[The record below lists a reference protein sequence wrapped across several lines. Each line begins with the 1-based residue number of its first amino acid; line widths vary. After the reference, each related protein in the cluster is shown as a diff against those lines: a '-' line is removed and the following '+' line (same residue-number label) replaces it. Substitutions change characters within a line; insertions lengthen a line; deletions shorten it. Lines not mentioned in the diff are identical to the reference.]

1 MLQVMQGSG
10 NQMLSPMPQG
20 SMMGLNQMHAGPVT
34 TSNIP
39 PVGGFSNGIT
49 NIQGATNA
57 AGLQNFPLGGMF
69 NRPQGGQ
76 IGPIP
81 GLNAYQVQ
89 NDHLFPDLVN
99 GICQV
104 VS

>member
-39 PVGGFSNGIT
+39 PVGGFSDGIT
-49 NIQGATNA
+49 TIQGATNA
-57 AGLQNFPLGGMF
+57 AGLQNLPLGGMF

-76 IGPIP
+76 IGLIP
-81 GLNAYQVQ
+81 VGCGATSTQDPSPEAKQKY
-89 NDHLFPDLVN
+89 
-99 GICQV
+99 
-104 VS
+104 